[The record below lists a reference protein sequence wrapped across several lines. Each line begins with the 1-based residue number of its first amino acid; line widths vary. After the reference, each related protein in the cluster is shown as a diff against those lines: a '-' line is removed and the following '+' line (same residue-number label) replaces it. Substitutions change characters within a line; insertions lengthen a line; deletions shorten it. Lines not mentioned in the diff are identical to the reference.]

1 MKIGTVHHTNHVNF
15 FKGRKYSVFGVF
27 WQDNEWMASQ
37 YLWNIK
43 GEPAQHV
50 AWEQNK
56 NFQLFWRRK
65 DRKFHYI
72 IWRYAAR
79 TPIFRA
85 ENSGRLLCSGLIT
98 GRQAWHESFIH
109 EAITYFIKIL
119 TVQCCNSVPRC
130 LTIFALHAR
139 DLPFAAC
146 AVWQKKQ

>member
-119 TVQCCNSVPRC
+119 TVLQFSTKMSHDFCTTRAWFAICSMCSV
-130 LTIFALHAR
+130 AE
-139 DLPFAAC
+139 
-146 AVWQKKQ
+146 KQ